1 MGDVGRKVLIIDDDA
16 DIANLVDEVLSEDG
30 YAVTIVR
37 DARIE
42 AIQEVVAELE
52 PDCMLLDGGVG
63 SGYGASWESAAQMA
77 ARLPAVPVIMFT
89 AHAGASAEAMEH
101 TSERSQA
108 AGFAA
113 VLRKPFNLTELL
125 RAVEV
130 AVGDSHR
137 SDQPRSA
144 QLLQALRISWT
155 SISTSKGLRRNVGAK
170 PSRSTALIPS
180 LVRVGRHR
188 NRSASH
194 EPASRGARA
203 PRAPQAAP
211 LHR

>member
-1 MGDVGRKVLIIDDDA
+1 MGDVGRRVLIVDDDA

-30 YAVTIVR
+30 YAVTILR

-42 AIQEVVAELE
+42 AIQAAVAQLE

-89 AHAGASAEAMEH
+89 AHAGASAEAMEN

-113 VLRKPFNLTELL
+113 VLPKPFNLTELL
-125 RAVEV
+125 RAIEV
-130 AVGDSHR
+130 AVGESHR
-137 SDQPRSA
+137 SDQPRRPG
-144 QLLQALRISWT
+144 Q
-155 SISTSKGLRRNVGAK
+155 G
-170 PSRSTALIPS
+170 S
-180 LVRVGRHR
+180 LY
-188 NRSASH
+188 
-194 EPASRGARA
+194 
-203 PRAPQAAP
+203 
-211 LHR
+211 L

>member
-1 MGDVGRKVLIIDDDA
+1 MGDVGRRVLIVDDDS

-30 YAVTIVR
+30 YAVTILR

-42 AIQEVVAELE
+42 AIQDVVAQLE

-63 SGYGASWESAAQMA
+63 SGYGASWESAALMA

-89 AHAGASAEAMEH
+89 AHAGASAEAMEN

-113 VLRKPFNLTELL
+113 VLPKPFNLTELL

-130 AVGDSHR
+130 AVGESHR
-137 SDQPRSA
+137 SDQPR
-144 QLLQALRISWT
+144 
-155 SISTSKGLRRNVGAK
+155 
-170 PSRSTALIPS
+170 
-180 LVRVGRHR
+180 
-188 NRSASH
+188 
-194 EPASRGARA
+194 
-203 PRAPQAAP
+203 
-211 LHR
+211 